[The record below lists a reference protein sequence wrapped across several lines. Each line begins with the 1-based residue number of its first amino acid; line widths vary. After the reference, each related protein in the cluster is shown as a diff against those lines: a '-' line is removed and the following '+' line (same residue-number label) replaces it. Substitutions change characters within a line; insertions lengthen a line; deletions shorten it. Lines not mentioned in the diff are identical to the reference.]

1 MRKAQR
7 LFQLLTL
14 LRSRRG
20 VLTAQ
25 HLAEQLEVS
34 ERTIYRDMEALIQS
48 GMPIDGAAGVGYRLR
63 PGFNVPPLMF
73 DEEELEALLL
83 GVRMVQ
89 GWSDDLLGRAADR
102 ALHKIRAALPDALLR
117 RHGVHPEWLLVPDI
131 RRQAVTRFGGE
142 IREALR
148 ARKKLDIG
156 YRRED
161 GAPSQRR
168 IRPLGLAYWGYAWTL
183 IAWCELRGD
192 YRMFRL
198 DRITEL
204 KEAGETFATGPDCS
218 LRHYLSLVSADC

>member
-14 LRSRRG
+14 LRSRRAA
-20 VLTAQ
+20 LTAQ
-25 HLAEQLEVS
+25 YLAGQLEVS
-34 ERTIYRDMEALIQS
+34 ERTIYRDMDALAQS
-48 GMPIDGAAGVGYRLR
+48 GVPIDGEAGVGYRLR
-63 PGFNVPPLMF
+63 PGFNIPPLMF

-102 ALHKIRAALPDALLR
+102 ALHKIRAVLPDALHR
-117 RHGVHPEWLLVPDI
+117 RGIQPEWLLVPDI
-131 RRQAVTRFGGE
+131 HRRTVTRFSRE
-142 IREALR
+142 IRDALR
-148 ARKKLDIG
+148 SRKKLDIG

-161 GAPSQRR
+161 GATSQRR
-168 IRPLGLAYWGYAWTL
+168 IRPLGLVYWGNAWTL

-204 KEAGETFATGPDCS
+204 EKPDEAFTPTSGCS
-218 LRHYLSLVSADC
+218 LQHYLSLMSADC